1 MPNLNLEN
9 FSPILDKLFKAAI
22 SLVLASIAKL
32 RYHDNDKKNS
42 TKHQKFPVNAW
53 TQSYYSTY
61 EFKKSLWFKFLI
73 KSQAHTSSWNKTE
86 RSIDE
91 IWEMVYREKIY

>member
-32 RYHDNDKKNS
+32 RYHDNDKQNS
-42 TKHQKFPVNAW
+42 TKHQKFSINA
-53 TQSYYSTY
+53 
-61 EFKKSLWFKFLI
+61 
-73 KSQAHTSSWNKTE
+73 
-86 RSIDE
+86 
-91 IWEMVYREKIY
+91 